1 VCANYFKSYQLRF
14 RACET
19 RHRHRRK
26 QFHLCRGPRNGDV
39 ADVAH
44 LAMLGVRFVRVPVPR
59 RLHGKETHA

>member
-1 VCANYFKSYQLRF
+1 MRANYFKSCRLRI
-14 RACET
+14 RVYET

-26 QFHLCRGPRNGDV
+26 QFRLCRGRCNGHV

-44 LAMLGVRFVRVPVPR
+44 LAMLGVRLVRVPVSR